1 MWTSVPT
8 FCPSDW
14 AEQWVFMCIKD
25 EKELKKKKG
34 LSSKRIVR
42 FIDENVIVKGWQEYK
57 PSVHCKI
64 WDAYALHIMHPI
76 KCDVGED
83 ISNPSY

>member
-25 EKELKKKKG
+25 EKELKKKKDYQAKE
-34 LSSKRIVR
+34 L
-42 FIDENVIVKGWQEYK
+42 
-57 PSVHCKI
+57 
-64 WDAYALHIMHPI
+64 WDLLM
-76 KCDVGED
+76 KM
-83 ISNPSY
+83 S